1 MLPLFLFCKAMIR
14 SIFVITAILSR
25 NCRAALF
32 IIVFSLGGMKRFT
45 TSVSLCRLKDISV
58 LKSHRGGLFIKLFL
72 FFHVIF
78 LNYVSFGS
86 LFHSLK
92 LFLLGIVGPYL
103 ESNWFS
109 SGSLLTRNCIWI
121 RFQAYVFLLNVI
133 IPFYI
138 IRIVFWMMLIL
149 LDWFQWTFAIEF
161 QFIGNCCVKKGFIFT
176 RYHGTGYKETL
187 GSYIK
192 LFKIFFLRNAFL
204 WDLFVLAATQAILF
218 IHGNVLFSFII

>member
-1 MLPLFLFCKAMIR
+1 MLSLFLFYKAMMR
-14 SIFVITAILSR
+14 SIFVLTAILFR
-25 NCRAALF
+25 NCRATFF

-72 FFHVIF
+72 LFHVIF

-86 LFHSLK
+86 LFHSLE

-109 SGSLLTRNCIWI
+109 SVHLLTWNCIRI
-121 RFQAYVFLLNVI
+121 RFQAYVFLLNLI

-138 IRIVFWMMLIL
+138 IRIVFWMMLML
-149 LDWFQWTFAIEF
+149 RDGFQ
-161 QFIGNCCVKKGFIFT
+161 
-176 RYHGTGYKETL
+176 
-187 GSYIK
+187 
-192 LFKIFFLRNAFL
+192 
-204 WDLFVLAATQAILF
+204 
-218 IHGNVLFSFII
+218 